1 MTAAT
6 RARRTEHLIGYADRW
21 SVAPGET
28 ITFMVSSEPERYR
41 AEIVRLTRGG
51 PRTRGEAETLAC
63 ERVGAPIDGDYPG
76 QAQPVRPGSYA
87 LVTGSGLLTGDQ
99 FTLQAWI
106 CPTTPG
112 RGRQGILMRG
122 SAQPRG
128 GLGML
133 LDETGALAFRAGDVL
148 VTTGVP
154 LLAGHWYLVAAAV
167 DLGAGTVRL
176 VQRPLRRYA
185 GDPDRAERTSDIG
198 SEPPVDVDAPV
209 LIGGENLVGPLGE
222 RRRPRLVSG
231 FNGKVDGPC
240 VLDRALTA
248 AEMARLG
255 GGTEARALNAS
266 VLADWDFSLEME
278 RRRIVDVS
286 GHGIHGETVNSP
298 LRAVTGHRWTGRYRD
313 HRLSPGEYGAIHFHD
328 DDLDDA
334 RWDPAFRYEVPDHLP
349 SGAYAA
355 RLSTD
360 REEYFIVFFV
370 RPPRGGVGRRVAFL
384 ASTFT
389 YMAYSN
395 LRLRPVR
402 MREMTGGADAVI
414 DEIDPVIGRRLD
426 LGPSLY
432 DLHSDGSGAAHVSR
446 LRPMLNV
453 QPTYRWFL
461 SGGGGWC
468 FSGDMY
474 LLDWLHAQHID
485 YDVITDEDLHEEGG
499 ALLQGYDVVLT
510 GMHPEYVSDGILTAL
525 AHYTDT
531 GGRLM
536 YLGGNGFYW
545 VTTVLPDRPHVIE
558 IRRGH
563 AGTRAW
569 ASPPGEE
576 HHSNGE
582 PGGLW
587 RHRGRPPQHL
597 VGVGFT
603 AQGGGPSVPYRCT
616 PESRDPRVAFVFE
629 GVDTDEPIGDFG
641 NNGGGAAGAEI
652 DRADVTLGTPP
663 HALVVATSQGE
674 HDDLFQHVVEEVMA
688 MKSGQ
693 GGTECPDVR
702 ADLTYFETPEGGAVF
717 SVGSIDWVGSLS
729 HNGYDN
735 NVSRITKNV
744 LRRFLDTS
752 VPLGNADR
760 TRNWHG
766 GRRMARHPLHKPS
779 AD

>member
-1 MTAAT
+1 MTAAA
-6 RARRTEHLIGYADRW
+6 RARRTERLMGYADRW

-41 AEIVRLTRGG
+41 AEIIRLTRGG
-51 PRTRGEAETLAC
+51 PRTKGEAETLAY
-63 ERVGAPIDGDYPG
+63 ERVGAPVDGDYPG
-76 QAQPVRPGSYA
+76 GVQELRPGSYVR
-87 LVTGSGLLTGDQ
+87 VTGSGLLTGGQ
-99 FTLQAWI
+99 FTLQAWV
-106 CPTTPG
+106 CPTAPG
-112 RGRQGILMRG
+112 RGRQGILTRAG
-122 SAQPRG
+122 AQPG
-128 GLGML
+128 GGAGML
-133 LDETGALAFRAGDVL
+133 LDETGALAFRSGEVL

-185 GDPDRAERTSDIG
+185 GDPDRAEVTGRIG
-198 SEPPVDVDAPV
+198 ADPPTDTDAPV
-209 LIGGENLVGPLGE
+209 IIGGQNLAGD
-222 RRRPRLVSG
+222 RRRPRLVGG
-231 FNGKVDGPC
+231 FNGKIDGPC

-248 AEMARLG
+248 TETARLG
-255 GGTEARALNAS
+255 ELMDARALGPG

-278 RRRIVDVS
+278 HRRVVDVS
-286 GHGIHGETVNSP
+286 GHGFHGETVNSP

-313 HRLSPGEYGAIHFHD
+313 HRLSAAEYGAIHFHD

-334 RWDPAFRYEVPDHLP
+334 GWDPAFRHEVPHDMP

-355 RLSTD
+355 RLGTD
-360 REEYFIVFFV
+360 GEEYFIVFFV
-370 RPPRGGVGRRVAFL
+370 RPPRGEVGQRVAFL

-395 LRLRPVR
+395 HRLRPAR
-402 MREMTGGADAVI
+402 MKEMTGGADLVI

-474 LLDWLHAQHID
+474 LLDWLRARNFG

-499 ALLQGYDVVLT
+499 ALLRGYDVVLT
-510 GMHPEYVSDGILTAL
+510 GMHPEYVSEEMLSALT
-525 AHYTDT
+525 HYTDT

-576 HHSNGE
+576 HHTNGE

-587 RHRGRPPQHL
+587 RHRGRPPQRL
-597 VGVGFT
+597 AGVGFT

-616 PESRDPRVAFVFE
+616 PQSRDPRVAFVFD
-629 GVDTDEPIGDFG
+629 GVDLDEPIGNFG
-641 NNGGGAAGAEI
+641 NNGGGAAGAET
-652 DRADVTLGTPP
+652 DRADVALGTPP
-663 HALVVATSQGE
+663 HALVVATSQGA
-674 HDDLFQHVVEEVMA
+674 HSDLFQHVVEEVTA
-688 MKSGQ
+688 MKPGQ
-693 GGTECPDVR
+693 GGTECPEVR
-702 ADLTYFETPEGGAVF
+702 ADLTFFETPEGGAVF
-717 SVGSIDWVGSLS
+717 SVGSIDWVGSLA

-735 NVSRITKNV
+735 NVSRITENV
-744 LRRFLDTS
+744 LGRFMDTS
-752 VPLGNADR
+752 VPP
-760 TRNWHG
+760 G
-766 GRRMARHPLHKPS
+766 GAEHP
-779 AD
+779 

>member
-1 MTAAT
+1 MTAIAAT
-6 RARRTEHLIGYADRW
+6 RRTGRLLGYADRW
-21 SVAPGET
+21 SVAPGEA
-28 ITFMVSSEPERYR
+28 ITFMVGSESERYT

-51 PRTRGEAETLAC
+51 PRTRGETETFAY
-63 ERVGAPIDGDYPG
+63 ERVGAPIDGVYPG
-76 QAQPVRPGSYA
+76 EVQDLRPGSYA
-87 LVTGSGLLTGDQ
+87 LVADGGALLAGGR
-99 FTLQAWI
+99 FTVQAWV
-106 CPTTPG
+106 CPTAPG
-112 RGRQGILMRG
+112 QGRRQGILTKG
-122 SAQPRG
+122 CAEPG
-128 GLGML
+128 DGFGLL
-133 LDETGALAFRAGDVL
+133 LDETGALACRAGGVL

-154 LLAGHWYLVAAAV
+154 LLAEHWYLVAAAV
-167 DLGAGTVRL
+167 DPGAGTVRL

-185 GDPDRAERTSDIG
+185 GDPDRAERTADIG
-198 SEPPVDVDAPV
+198 PDLPIDGDAPV
-209 LIGGENLVGPLGE
+209 LIGGERLAGPARG
-222 RRRPRLVSG
+222 RRRPRLEGG
-231 FNGKVDGPC
+231 FNGKIDGPC
-240 VLDRALTA
+240 VLGRALTA

-255 GGTEARALNAS
+255 EGADARTLAPAS
-266 VLADWDFSLEME
+266 VLADWDLSLEMD

-286 GHGIHGETVNSP
+286 GHGLHGETVNSP

-313 HRLSPGEYGAIHFHD
+313 PRSAPGEYGAIHFHD

-334 RWDPAFRYEVPDHLP
+334 GWVPAFSYEVPDGLP

-355 RLSTD
+355 RLGTD
-360 REEYFIVFFV
+360 RDEYFIVFFV
-370 RPPRGGVGRRVAFL
+370 RPPRDGSGGRRVAFL

-395 LRLRPVR
+395 LRLNLVR
-402 MREMTGGADAVI
+402 MREMTGSTDAVI
-414 DEIDPVIGRRLD
+414 DEIDPVIGSRRD

-432 DLHSDGSGAAHVSR
+432 DRHSDGSGTAHVSR

-468 FSGDMY
+468 FSGDMF
-474 LLDWLHAQHID
+474 LLDWLHAQGVE
-485 YDVITDEDLHEEGG
+485 YEVITDEDLHEEGT
-499 ALLQGYDVVLT
+499 ALLGRYDVVLT
-510 GMHPEYVSDGILTAL
+510 GMHPEYVTGEMLDAL
-525 AHYTDT
+525 AGYTDT

-587 RHRGRPPQHL
+587 RHRGRAPQRL

-616 PESRDPRVAFVFE
+616 PASRDPRVAFIFD
-629 GVDTDEPIGDFG
+629 GVDVNEPIGDFG
-641 NNGGGAAGAEI
+641 NNGGGAAGAET
-652 DRADVTLGTPP
+652 DRADVSAGTPP

-674 HDDLFQHVVEEVMA
+674 HSDLFQHVVEEVLA
-688 MKSGQ
+688 MKPGQ
-693 GGTECPDVR
+693 GGTECPEVR
-702 ADLTYFETPEGGAVF
+702 ADLTFFETPEGGAVF
-717 SVGSIDWVGSLS
+717 SVGSIDWVGALS
-729 HNGYDN
+729 HNDYAN
-735 NVSRITKNV
+735 NVSRITENV

-752 VPLGNADR
+752 APLG
-760 TRNWHG
+760 
-766 GRRMARHPLHKPS
+766 
-779 AD
+779 

>member
-1 MTAAT
+1 MTAA
-6 RARRTEHLIGYADRW
+6 AAVRRNGRLMGYADRW
-21 SVAPGET
+21 SVAPGEAL
-28 ITFMVSSEPERYR
+28 TFMVSAEPERYT

-51 PRTRGEAETLAC
+51 PRTGGEAETFAY
-63 ERVGAPIDGDYPG
+63 EQVGTVIDGTYPG
-76 QAQPVRPGSYA
+76 GVQELRPGSYA
-87 LVTGSGLLTGDQ
+87 LVTDSGGLLTGGQ
-99 FTLQAWI
+99 FTVQAWV
-106 CPTTPG
+106 CPSTPG
-112 RGRQGILMRG
+112 RGRRQGILTKG
-122 SAQPRG
+122 CAEPG
-128 GLGML
+128 GGFGLL
-133 LDETGALAFRAGDVL
+133 LDETGALACRAGDVL

-167 DLGAGTVRL
+167 DLTVGTVRL
-176 VQRPLRRYA
+176 LQRPLTRYA
-185 GDPDRAERTSDIG
+185 GDPDRAERIADIG
-198 SEPPVDVDAPV
+198 SDVPIDGDAHV
-209 LIGGENLVGPLGE
+209 LIGGERLAGSARG
-222 RRRPRLVSG
+222 RRLPRLEGG
-231 FNGKVDGPC
+231 FNGKIDGPC
-240 VLDRALTA
+240 VLGRALTA
-248 AEMARLG
+248 AEMARLCEG
-255 GGTEARALNAS
+255 VDGRAIAPAS
-266 VLADWDFSLEME
+266 VLADWDFSLNME

-286 GHGIHGETVNSP
+286 GHGFHGETVNSP
-298 LRAVTGHRWTGRYRD
+298 LRAVTGHRWSGRYRD
-313 HRLSPGEYGAIHFHD
+313 HRSAPGEYGAIHFHD

-334 RWDPAFRYEVPDHLP
+334 RWDPAFRYEVPDDLP

-370 RPPRGGVGRRVAFL
+370 RPPRGRTGRRVAFL

-395 LRLRPVR
+395 LALNPVR
-402 MREMTGGADAVI
+402 MREMTGSADALI
-414 DEIDPVIGRRLD
+414 DEIDPVIGDRQD
-426 LGPSLY
+426 LGRSFY
-432 DLHSDGSGAAHVSR
+432 NLHSDGSGTAHVSR

-474 LLDWLHAQHID
+474 LLDWLHAQGVG
-485 YDVITDEDLHEEGG
+485 YDVITDEDLHEEGA
-499 ALLQGYDVVLT
+499 ALLRRYDVVLT
-510 GMHPEYVSDGILTAL
+510 GMHPEYVSGEMLDAL
-525 AHYTDT
+525 ACYTDS

-587 RHRGRPPQHL
+587 RHRGRAPQRL

-616 PESRDPRVAFVFE
+616 PASRDPRVAFVFD
-629 GVDTDEPIGDFG
+629 GVDLDEPIGDFG
-641 NNGGGAAGAEI
+641 NNGGGAAGAET
-652 DRADVTLGTPP
+652 DRADFSLGTPP

-674 HDDLFQHVVEEVMA
+674 HSDLFQHVVEEVLA
-688 MKSGQ
+688 TKPGQ
-693 GGTECPDVR
+693 GGTECPEVR
-702 ADLTYFETPEGGAVF
+702 ADLTFYETPEGGGVF

-735 NVSRITKNV
+735 NVSRITGNV

-752 VPLGNADR
+752 VPLGWSGPASGAPEPRIVSNLGAVD
-760 TRNWHG
+760 
-766 GRRMARHPLHKPS
+766 L
-779 AD
+779 